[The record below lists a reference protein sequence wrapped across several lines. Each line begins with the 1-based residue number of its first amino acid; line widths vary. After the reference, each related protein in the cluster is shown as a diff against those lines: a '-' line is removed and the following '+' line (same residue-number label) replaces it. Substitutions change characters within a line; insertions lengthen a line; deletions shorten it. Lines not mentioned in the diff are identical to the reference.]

1 MAVTIR
7 KSAPRKAQPA
17 KSAQPSAPKAETKPT
32 EAKPK
37 RELTEAEKIGDGTRW
52 WAEQ

>member
-1 MAVTIR
+1 MTSRAKRAT
-7 KSAPRKAQPA
+7 KATKAPAPPA
-17 KSAQPSAPKAETKPT
+17 KKATAPKPAP
-32 EAKPK
+32 